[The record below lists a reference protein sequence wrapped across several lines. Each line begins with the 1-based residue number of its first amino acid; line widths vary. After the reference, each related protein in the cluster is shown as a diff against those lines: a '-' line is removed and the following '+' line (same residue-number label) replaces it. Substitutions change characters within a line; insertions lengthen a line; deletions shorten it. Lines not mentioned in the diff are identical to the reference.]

1 MAKQTACMHGQAE
14 LVCDIGTGPSVQ
26 IACQSCLVS
35 CVLIGRALYRVV
47 RQCRNCPTFFFGFF
61 VTGQNANGCG
71 LYCERPVSRALN
83 VLKVPVSRALNVLKV
98 PVSRALNVL
107 KVPVSRALN
116 VLKVPASA
124 TIDVSWF
131 QSLTDANMVHVQNG
145 DAV

>member
-1 MAKQTACMHGQAE
+1 MCFNWQ
-14 LVCDIGTGPSVQ
+14 GPIQGSTSMPQLPNVF
-26 IACQSCLVS
+26 
-35 CVLIGRALYRVV
+35 VL
-47 RQCRNCPTFFFGFF
+47 FF

-71 LYCERPVSRALN
+71 LYCERPVN
-83 VLKVPVSRALNVLKV
+83 
-98 PVSRALNVL
+98 RALNVL

-124 TIDVSWF
+124 TVDVSWF